1 MLYVHDIKPPFLD
14 GRMVFTRQTE
24 AVQVV
29 RDPNSDFAVLAKKG
43 SHVLK
48 FVRERADRQTM
59 RDKFWEIS
67 GTKLGNILKA
77 PSAAANAVGGIKE
90 EDGSKEKA

>member
-29 RDPNSDFAVLAKKG
+29 RDPNSDFA
-43 SHVLK
+43 
-48 FVRERADRQTM
+48 
-59 RDKFWEIS
+59 
-67 GTKLGNILKA
+67 
-77 PSAAANAVGGIKE
+77 
-90 EDGSKEKA
+90 

>member
-29 RDPNSDFAVLAKKG
+29 RDPNSDFATLAKKG

-77 PSAAANAVGGIKE
+77 PPKEGAALNTPEIK
-90 EDGSKEKA
+90 

>member
-1 MLYVHDIKPPFLD
+1 
-14 GRMVFTRQTE
+14 
-24 AVQVV
+24 VV

-48 FVRERADRQTM
+48 YVRERADRQTM

-77 PSAAANAVGGIKE
+77 PSAAATAVIGNKE
-90 EDGSKEKA
+90 EGDKEKA